1 MYFALLIFVYFV
13 FFIIIFIEHE
23 KGVLWALILLQC
35 KIYMLIN
42 CQVMVVQVLWNT
54 AVVIDHTGRIMG
66 KTRKN
71 HIPRLLLF
79 SMSFLLF
86 LLLLDV
92 IVVIPRLLLL
102 LLLLMLLF
110 LFLLCWCC
118 C

>member
-1 MYFALLIFVYFV
+1 
-13 FFIIIFIEHE
+13 
-23 KGVLWALILLQC
+23 
-35 KIYMLIN
+35 MLIN

-71 HIPRLLLF
+71 HIPRLLLL
-79 SMSFLLF
+79 SLLFLLF

-110 LFLLCWCC
+110 LFLLVVGVVVNHTDGIMHG
-118 C
+118 

>member
-1 MYFALLIFVYFV
+1 MYFALLIFVYF

-23 KGVLWALILLQC
+23 IGVLWALIPLLVDNRQF
-35 KIYMLIN
+35 I
-42 CQVMVVQVLWNT
+42 VVQVLWNT

-71 HIPRLLLF
+71 HIPRLLLL
-79 SMSFLLF
+79 SLLFLLF

-102 LLLLMLLF
+102 LLLLLLMLLF

>member
-13 FFIIIFIEHE
+13 FIILFIEDE
-23 KGVLWALILLQC
+23 IGGLLSF
-35 KIYMLIN
+35 YMLIN
-42 CQVMVVQVLWNT
+42 RQVIVVQVLWNT

-71 HIPRLLLF
+71 HIPRLLLL
-79 SMSFLLF
+79 SLLFLLF

-92 IVVIPRLLLL
+92 ILVIPRLLLL
-102 LLLLMLLF
+102 LFLLMLLF